1 MRGICHTDTNMK
13 HKKRVYMD
21 YAAATPLDPRVLK
34 KMMPY
39 FVTQFGNPSSLHA
52 KGRLARKVIDSARK
66 DMAGMFSVLP
76 DEIIFT
82 GSGTESAALAI
93 WGVIKKYPSAHLI
106 TTSIEHAAVLENVHA
121 LQEEKYYVTMVD
133 AEPNGVVDPNRIAAA
148 LRKDTVLISVMYVN
162 NEIGS
167 IQPLSDIARV
177 VRKERNRRKQTGER
191 TPLYFHTDACQAPE
205 YMPISVPHLGVDLLT
220 LNASKIYGPKG
231 IGLLY
236 KRRGV
241 ALESFW
247 EGGGQEQD
255 LRSGT
260 ENVSGIIGFA
270 EALRIA
276 EQKKKK
282 EYARMSKFQQYFLK
296 EIHRLVPRA
305 VLQGPPPGALR
316 VPNNINIMIHGV
328 SAETLVLYLDERG
341 VAVSA
346 GSACASNKQTAKEKG
361 VRFTM
366 GRHTTRAD
374 IDYTIQAL
382 CDSIG
387 ILETV

>member
-1 MRGICHTDTNMK
+1 MRGICHTHTNMK

-177 VRKERNRRKQTGER
+177 VRKERNRRKQAGEG

-205 YMPISVPHLGVDLLT
+205 YMSISVPHLGVDLLT

-236 KRRGV
+236 IRRRI
-241 ALESFW
+241 AIEPLW
-247 EGGGQEQD
+247 QGGGQERG

-260 ENVSGIIGFA
+260 ENVGSIVGFT
-270 EALRIA
+270 EALCIT

-282 EYARMSKFQQYFLK
+282 EHPRMSKLQQYFLK
-296 EIHRLVPRA
+296 EIKRLIPQA
-305 VLQGPPPGALR
+305 ILQGPSLGILR
-316 VPNNINIMIHGV
+316 VPNNINIVVPGV
-328 SAETLVLYLDERG
+328 SAETLVLYLDKRG

-346 GSACASNKQTAKEKG
+346 GSACASNKQTAEKEG
-361 VRFTM
+361 IRFTM

-374 IDYTIQAL
+374 IDYTM
-382 CDSIG
+382 G
-387 ILETV
+387 

>member
-1 MRGICHTDTNMK
+1 MK

-21 YAAATPLDPRVLK
+21 YAAATPLDSRVLK

-39 FVTQFGNPSSLHA
+39 MGARFGNPSSVHEEGRFA
-52 KGRLARKVIDSARK
+52 KQAIELSRKNIASIL
-66 DMAGMFSVLP
+66 SVLP

-93 WGVIKKYPSAHLI
+93 RGIAKKYPSGHIIAA
-106 TTSIEHAAVLENVHA
+106 SIEHAAVLENARA
-121 LQEEKYYVTMVD
+121 LQKEKYPVSI
-133 AEPNGVVDPNRIAAA
+133 VDPNKIALA
-148 LRKDTVLISVMYVN
+148 LQKDTVLVSVMYVN

-167 IQPLSDIARV
+167 IQPLSEIARII
-177 VRKERNRRKQTGER
+177 RKERNRRKQAGEG

-205 YMPISVPHLGVDLLT
+205 YMSISVPHLGVDLLT

-236 KRRGV
+236 IRRRI
-241 ALESFW
+241 AIEPLW
-247 EGGGQEQD
+247 QGGGQERG

-260 ENVSGIIGFA
+260 ENVGSIVGFT
-270 EALRIA
+270 EALCIT

-282 EYARMSKFQQYFLK
+282 EHPRMSKLQQYFLK
-296 EIHRLVPRA
+296 EIKRLIPQA
-305 VLQGPPPGALR
+305 ILQGPSLGILR
-316 VPNNINIMIHGV
+316 VPNNINIVVPGV
-328 SAETLVLYLDERG
+328 SAETLVLYLDKRG

-346 GSACASNKQTAKEKG
+346 GSACASNKQTAEKEG
-361 VRFTM
+361 IRFTM

-374 IDYTIQAL
+374 IDYTMGAL
-382 CDSIG
+382 CDSIK
-387 ILETV
+387 ILHGTEKNRENIY